1 MHDEAIMQ
9 ASLGVKSGG
18 LGLRHAVDTACP
30 SYIASKIAARPIVAR
45 LAAGLQSLDMLPEGL
60 ERDYNNSLTSAV
72 LDFKS
77 TLDPSSVETVDELI
91 LKEAMFVEKLFQ
103 VADAGHALLSRV
115 SGSGA
120 NICDVFI
127 VLVGNED
134 T

>member
-1 MHDEAIMQ
+1 MIRIMPMRYTETFGLCVRASLSLILGGTLHDEAIMQ
-9 ASLGVKSGG
+9 TSLGVKSGG

-30 SYIASKIAARPIVAR
+30 SSIASKIAARPIVAR

-91 LKEAMFVEKLFQ
+91 LKEAMFVEK
-103 VADAGHALLSRV
+103 
-115 SGSGA
+115 
-120 NICDVFI
+120 
-127 VLVGNED
+127 
-134 T
+134 